1 MLVPWWEGKPL
12 ASWMVI
18 TQMQMSEIKQRSS
31 EMAKSF
37 TLFSARCFPIGVPD
51 LWGNLANLLGGESQ
65 NNGRTSKNSH
75 TVGELFALLL
85 SWSGSNYLQR
95 HLINSKWHGL
105 CVSPLGMV
113 LERTI
118 QNHITFHYLGPFL
131 HGTIKFG
138 WETKDTFTFPSLFSS
153 HKSLSNW

>member
-18 TQMQMSEIKQRSS
+18 IQMQMSEIKQRSS

-37 TLFSARCFPIGVPD
+37 TLFSARCFPIGGPD

-75 TVGELFALLL
+75 TVESFLPCSYPGLALITYRDIWLTP
-85 SWSGSNYLQR
+85 ND
-95 HLINSKWHGL
+95 
-105 CVSPLGMV
+105 MV
-113 LERTI
+113 YVWVPWGWFWKEPFRTI
-118 QNHITFHYLGPFL
+118 SHFIS
-131 HGTIKFG
+131 
-138 WETKDTFTFPSLFSS
+138 WVPSCMA
-153 HKSLSNW
+153 LSNLVEKRKILSHFPLSFPPTKA